1 MSKLIVGVKGTG
13 KTKALVDEIN
23 KAANESHGSVVCV
36 EYNLF
41 SPSAPRALFRSPPCP
56 AAQTLA
62 DAGDYGVND
71 ADKLYGFVCGI
82 LAGNYDVTELFIDS
96 ALKICGEDVAAFERF
111 FLALNEITE
120 KNNIHCVMTASLPA
134 EDVPASLASFIRD
147 AH

>member
-1 MSKLIVGVKGTG
+1 MIKLIVGVKGTG

-36 EYNLF
+36 EYKRKLTYDINY
-41 SPSAPRALFRSPPCP
+41 RVR
-56 AAQTLA
+56 LA

-96 ALKICGEDVAAFERF
+96 ALKICGDDVAAFERF

>member
-1 MSKLIVGVKGTG
+1 MIKLIVGVKGTG

-36 EYNLF
+36 EYKRKLTYDINY
-41 SPSAPRALFRSPPCP
+41 RVR
-56 AAQTLA
+56 LA

-96 ALKICGEDVAAFERF
+96 ALSSS
-111 FLALNEITE
+111 
-120 KNNIHCVMTASLPA
+120 ASSSRSTRSPRKTTST
-134 EDVPASLASFIRD
+134 VS
-147 AH
+147 

>member
-1 MSKLIVGVKGTG
+1 MIKLIVGVKGTG

-23 KAANESHGSVVCV
+23 KAANESHGAVVCV
-36 EYNLF
+36 EYKRKLTYDINY
-41 SPSAPRALFRSPPCP
+41 RVR
-56 AAQTLA
+56 LA

-82 LAGNYDVTELFIDS
+82 LAGNYDVT
-96 ALKICGEDVAAFERF
+96 AFERF

>member
-1 MSKLIVGVKGTG
+1 M
-13 KTKALVDEIN
+13 
-23 KAANESHGSVVCV
+23 
-36 EYNLF
+36 
-41 SPSAPRALFRSPPCP
+41 
-56 AAQTLA
+56 
-62 DAGDYGVND
+62 ND

-82 LAGNYDVTELFIDS
+82 LAELRRDR
-96 ALKICGEDVAAFERF
+96 AVHRQRAENRGDDVAAFERF

>member
-1 MSKLIVGVKGTG
+1 MLFRSG

-36 EYNLF
+36 EYKRKLTYDINY
-41 SPSAPRALFRSPPCP
+41 RVR
-56 AAQTLA
+56 LA

-96 ALKICGEDVAAFERF
+96 ALKICGDDVAAFERF